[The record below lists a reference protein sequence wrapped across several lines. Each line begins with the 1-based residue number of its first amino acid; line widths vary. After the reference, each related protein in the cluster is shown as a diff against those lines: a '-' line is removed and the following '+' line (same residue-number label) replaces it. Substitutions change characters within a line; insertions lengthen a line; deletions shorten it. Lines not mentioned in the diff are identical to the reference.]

1 MDPQKPCY
9 TVSGITKNFEV
20 MEWWNYMVPCT
31 WNDYVAKSID
41 ISTVR
46 KARCIGHDGTVGAN
60 RKWSCCGGWPDSKG
74 CHHSD
79 YHRFPQFNSDEAKE
93 AWHLYAT
100 PDPSVAIDPRTAV
113 VLSCEAGIA
122 TNGDRE
128 IVRIGMLDFFT
139 GEILINSLVFPG
151 ENVEMLHL
159 NTHWT
164 GVDWQMLRSARR
176 MRTVLEGRDAARNRV
191 WDFVGPETI
200 IITYSG
206 GTRDLLE
213 LRLMHRRII
222 DIEELES
229 RRDKSVRLNLWKTG
243 LRKLVPV
250 HLKRPFPKGSNGNV
264 FEAAVALRDLTQWY
278 MANLPPVMKTKLEQ
292 WPKKTEE
299 ELRAEAEYAIAHR
312 DDPFFCPDRLDED
325 CRLCLLHNVPRD
337 GNEWIRPEI
346 ETDFWDPQDDWN
358 NPPPSQEDSLWD

>member
-1 MDPQKPCY
+1 M
-9 TVSGITKNFEV
+9 
-20 MEWWNYMVPCT
+20 
-31 WNDYVAKSID
+31 
-41 ISTVR
+41 
-46 KARCIGHDGTVGAN
+46 
-60 RKWSCCGGWPDSKG
+60 
-74 CHHSD
+74 
-79 YHRFPQFNSDEAKE
+79 
-93 AWHLYAT
+93 
-100 PDPSVAIDPRTAV
+100 AIDPRTAV